1 MSKRV
6 GLVVLLMVVS
16 TPVFSSDTGG
26 RSHDP
31 WFGFDKLKH
40 LSSSFI
46 LTTTGYYVQ
55 TRMIA
60 LPEQKSLSSA
70 GMLTISLG
78 LGKEFFDWRK
88 PGGMFSYRDL
98 VANLTGVGLA
108 VLFIQ
113 MVI

>member
-6 GLVVLLMVVS
+6 GLIVLLMVVS

-26 RSHDP
+26 RIHDP

-55 TRMIA
+55 TRMVA
-60 LPEQKSLSSA
+60 LPEQQSLSNA

-78 LGKEFFDWRK
+78 LGKELLDRRK
-88 PGGMFSYRDL
+88 PGGIFSYRDL

-108 VLFIQ
+108 VLFIKV
-113 MVI
+113 VI

>member
-1 MSKRV
+1 MI
-6 GLVVLLMVVS
+6 
-16 TPVFSSDTGG
+16 TIPVFSSDTGG

-31 WFGFDKLKH
+31 WLGFDKLKH

-55 TRMIA
+55 TRMVA
-60 LPEQKSLSSA
+60 FPEQQSLSSA
-70 GMLTISLG
+70 GMLTVSLG

-113 MVI
+113 VVI